1 MSEIQDTAVL
11 RMSRRAIRE
20 AIFKLLYMSEFNS
33 EDEMKN
39 QMDIYFEGAGS
50 DAKQILKDQEPCKE
64 DVDTINQK
72 YDHIKEKL
80 SDLDK
85 IIEETSKGWKLSRM
99 GKVELSII
107 RLGVYESLFDD
118 TIPVNVAINEAVEL
132 AKKFGGEDSGSF
144 VNGILAKIVKEKRA

>member
-50 DAKQILKDQEPCKE
+50 DAKHILKEQEPCEE
-64 DVDTINQK
+64 DIDTINQK
-72 YDHIKEKL
+72 YNHIKEKL
-80 SDLDK
+80 SELDK
-85 IIEETSKGWKLSRM
+85 LIEETSKGWKLSRM

-107 RLGVYESLFDD
+107 RLAVYEVMFDD
-118 TIPVNVAINEAVEL
+118 TIPVNVAISEAVEL

-144 VNGILAKIVKEKRA
+144 VNGILAKIVKEKRS